1 MSAVDH
7 SGRDNDSTFNLL
19 KLYAGQET
27 GQDALCSAL
36 ARLGYKRQEAVAEEG
51 DFSRRGEII
60 DVFPVTFELPL
71 RLTFDLDRLA
81 GLHTFNLASGERTW
95 GHQMAIILPFVR
107 HSRLPPQSFGED
119 SPLFNFLD
127 LKAGDHVVHNRHGIG
142 RFLGIKK
149 IEARGVLSDHLV
161 IEYDRREKLYV
172 PVAQMH
178 LVQKYIA
185 FQSRRPKLHRLGG
198 RQWLK
203 VKECARKAVQKLA
216 MELISLEAMRRSV
229 KGFSYSPDGEWQRR
243 FEQSFPYR
251 ETPDQASAL
260 AQVKADMESGRPM
273 DRLLCGDVGY
283 GKTEVA
289 MRAAFKAV
297 MDGRQVAYLV
307 PTTILAEQHY
317 RNFISRLEEFPFNV
331 RMLSRFRSR
340 SEQQKIVSEIESGAA
355 DIVIGTHRLLS
366 EDVKFKNLGLLI
378 IDEEQRF
385 GVKAKEKLKMYR
397 VVTDVLTLTATPI
410 PRTLYMSLMS
420 VKEMS
425 VINTPPQNRLP
436 VKTVVVKYDEDLV
449 REAIAGELRRGGQVF
464 FVHNRIKDLEK
475 LKDKVVGS
483 LPVSV
488 KCAVGHGRMP
498 AAELE
503 TVMSGFFGGKF
514 DVLFCTMIIETGIDI
529 PRANTII
536 INNAHT
542 FGLSDL
548 HQLRGRVGRFDR
560 QAYAYLLLPR
570 SGAAAGGEGA
580 KRVGA
585 IEKHSQLGAGFNIA
599 MEDLEIRGAGNV
611 LGLEQHGFIAAVG
624 FDLYCR
630 LLREAVAVYK
640 KAGVGE
646 NDQQ

>member
-1 MSAVDH
+1 
-7 SGRDNDSTFNLL
+7 
-19 KLYAGQET
+19 
-27 GQDALCSAL
+27 
-36 ARLGYKRQEAVAEEG
+36 
-51 DFSRRGEII
+51 
-60 DVFPVTFELPL
+60 
-71 RLTFDLDRLA
+71 
-81 GLHTFNLASGERTW
+81 
-95 GHQMAIILPFVR
+95 
-107 HSRLPPQSFGED
+107 
-119 SPLFNFLD
+119 
-127 LKAGDHVVHNRHGIG
+127 
-142 RFLGIKK
+142 
-149 IEARGVLSDHLV
+149 
-161 IEYDRREKLYV
+161 
-172 PVAQMH
+172 
-178 LVQKYIA
+178 
-185 FQSRRPKLHRLGG
+185 
-198 RQWLK
+198 
-203 VKECARKAVQKLA
+203 
-216 MELISLEAMRRSV
+216 
-229 KGFSYSPDGEWQRR
+229 
-243 FEQSFPYR
+243 
-251 ETPDQASAL
+251 
-260 AQVKADMESGRPM
+260 M

-317 RNFISRLEEFPFNV
+317 HNFIARLQEFPFNV

-378 IDEEQRF
+378 VDEEQRF

-397 VVTDVLTLTATPI
+397 VSTDVLTLTATPI

-449 REAIAGELRRGGQVF
+449 REAITAELRRGGQVF

-475 LKDKVVGS
+475 LKDKVVAS
-483 LPVSV
+483 LPLSV

-503 TVMSGFFGGKF
+503 TVMSGFFSGKF
-514 DVLFCTMIIETGIDI
+514 DVLFSTMIIETGIDI

-570 SGAAAGGEGA
+570 SAAAAGGEGA
-580 KRVGA
+580 KRVNA

-646 NDQQ
+646 DDRQ